1 MSGSNLS
8 GMVQTDTPSGFV
20 CAAPW
25 ATVDKTLFVD
35 VKASLASV
43 RVNRNVLTTRVAARS
58 KNNVVLDQTFLL
70 PKTLVGQA
78 LSEYEY
84 KAVADNQMMII
95 SANRPVSII
104 LTTANG
110 VLNLGL
116 NTIFIISSPVVSI
129 KFANAENIGNA
140 EINLIVV

>member
-1 MSGSNLS
+1 MSGTSLS
-8 GMVQTDTPSGFV
+8 GVTQTDTTSGFV

-25 ATVDKTLFVD
+25 VTIDKTLFVD

-43 RVNRNVLTTRVAARS
+43 RLNRNVLTTRVAAKS

-70 PKTLVGQA
+70 PKTNAGQA
-78 LSEYEY
+78 VTEHEY
-84 KAVADNQMMII
+84 KAVADNQMII
-95 SANRPVSII
+95 VSANRPVHIV

-110 VLNLGL
+110 VLDLGL
-116 NTIFIISSPVVSI
+116 NTIFILSSPIVSI